1 MTARCSLAAIV
12 GRHSGACSPIARS
25 DRTHPLQ
32 VLPKTPEERVS
43 NLSLRRLCT
52 VFDLG
57 EELRLDP
64 DALEK
69 ASSSYSSASSPC
81 VRRRRRPIGREDPTI
96 TADIMMLR
104 NFRSAE
110 GGRSQAAGMSLVCV
124 ANFAIASSGARSPA
138 Q

>member
-57 EELRLDP
+57 E
-64 DALEK
+64 
-69 ASSSYSSASSPC
+69 SSASSPC